1 MMTTPTQNLARAA
14 RAFRLA
20 LSVTEDAGRIA
31 GEFPA
36 ASRKLAEAAKVLIA
50 EGRKAEAH
58 AKGDA

>member
-1 MMTTPTQNLARAA
+1 MMTASTQNLARAA

-20 LSVTEDAGRIA
+20 LTVTDEAGSIA

-36 ASRKLAEAAKVLIA
+36 ASKKLSEAAKVLVA
-50 EGRKAEAH
+50 EGRKAEAQ